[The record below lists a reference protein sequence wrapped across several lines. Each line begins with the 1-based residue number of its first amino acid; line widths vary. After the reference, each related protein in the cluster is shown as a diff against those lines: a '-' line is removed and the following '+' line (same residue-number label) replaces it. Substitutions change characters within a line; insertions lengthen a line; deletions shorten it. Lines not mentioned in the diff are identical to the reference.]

1 MGNITVKS
9 GNRLKTAQGTKQG
22 AQKGVPETSS
32 DLNIKVESTPFL
44 IIFILGTIFY
54 WFLILSI
61 EKYLTTLNHS
71 KELTSGQYLMVSLT
85 AIFILWLYG
94 RYKGL
99 SFLDIEQ
106 RAF

>member
-9 GNRLKTAQGTKQG
+9 RGKLSSGQGGQQKDTA
-22 AQKGVPETSS
+22 
-32 DLNIKVESTPFL
+32 DLNIKVEATPFL
-44 IIFILGTIFY
+44 VIFILGTIFY
-54 WFLILSI
+54 WFLILAI
-61 EKYLTTLNHS
+61 EKYLTSLNNS
-71 KELTSGQYLMVSLT
+71 KDLSSGQYLLVSLT

-106 RAF
+106 RAFS